1 MRALP
6 HVAEVSLRGPLP
18 RLSALLLM
26 VALATGCGASGD
38 DIRLPPLTPED
49 WVIHWAQTFDPADV
63 DGDGLPD
70 AAEDWIAER
79 WAPELRL
86 PPDDVDWTRPAS
98 VDWYLPYVH
107 MRFDH
112 PRCLDHEV
120 LPLGGVTQQ
129 NLSRQTH
136 ELAEGVGLCSHTG
149 EVVSSGNDET
159 GFFLQPPDDAVHA
172 GSSNPADWRTYVHVK
187 PSASHP
193 GAVDIQYW
201 FFFPYND
208 WVATVNHEADWE
220 HITVVASGDGTL
232 RGVWYANHNGG
243 DWYEPEEV
251 PLTPEG
257 RPVVY
262 VADGSHASYPVV
274 GTFNHGPGFDD
285 RTYDGGPVWRTWE
298 NWVNVGERGAVRNG
312 QHFIEY
318 GGRWGEVGET
328 SFTSGPQG
336 PAFQDAW
343 NAL

>member
-1 MRALP
+1 VRAL
-6 HVAEVSLRGPLP
+6 HHAAEASLRSPLS
-18 RLSALLLM
+18 RLSALLMM

-70 AAEDWIAER
+70 AAEDWIAAR

-149 EVVSSGNDET
+149 EVVSSGSDET

-243 DWYEPEEV
+243 DWYEPGEV

-285 RTYDGGPVWRTWE
+285 RTYDGGPVWRAWE